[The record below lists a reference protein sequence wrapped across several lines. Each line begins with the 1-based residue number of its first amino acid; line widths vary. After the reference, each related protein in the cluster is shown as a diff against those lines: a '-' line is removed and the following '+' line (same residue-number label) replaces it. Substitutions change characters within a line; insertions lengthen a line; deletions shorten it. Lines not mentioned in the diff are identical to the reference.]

1 MITIIPGVTHITLI
15 NIYINHGL
23 HNAQL
28 TKKAVILSYANNNT
42 CRIKKCVFVF
52 LGVVVWRATWVTTE
66 PLDFGACI
74 QADRPMSLSK
84 VGILI
89 ECHIQ

>member
-1 MITIIPGVTHITLI
+1 MIIIIPGVTIITLI

-42 CRIKKCVFVF
+42 CRIKKSMFVF
-52 LGVVVWRATWVTTE
+52 LEIVWRAIWVPTE
-66 PLDFGACI
+66 HVGSGVCI
-74 QADRPMSLSK
+74 QGDRPLSISK

-89 ECHIQ
+89 ECHI

>member
-1 MITIIPGVTHITLI
+1 MIIIIPGVTIITLI

-42 CRIKKCVFVF
+42 CRIKKSMFVF
-52 LGVVVWRATWVTTE
+52 LGIVWRAIWVPTE
-66 PLDFGACI
+66 HVDSGVCI
-74 QADRPMSLSK
+74 QGDRPISISK

-89 ECHIQ
+89 ECHI